1 MSVASL
7 LRDDGLYYSKLITNN
22 LQLED
27 KIAVTNVNGS
37 YIRFLEERVQALE
50 TYILALQQTYKIV
63 DAEGKVVE
71 LHRPIQSG

>member
-7 LRDDGLYYSKLITNN
+7 LRDDGLYYSNLITNN

-50 TYILALQQTYKIV
+50 TYVLALQQTYKIV
-63 DAEGKVVE
+63 DAEGRVVE

>member
-7 LRDDGLYYSKLITNN
+7 LRDDGLYYGNLITNN

-37 YIRFLEERVQALE
+37 YIRYLEERVQALE
-50 TYILALQQTYKIV
+50 TYILALQETYQII
-63 DAEGKVVE
+63 DADGNTVR
-71 LHRPIQSG
+71 LIRPIQSG